1 MENTSDV
8 TPGSKTKSKEMT
20 LTQAMSCLEVAMKWS
35 SGFKKVTVGSEKN
48 SECKEHV
55 QDITVDTFTEED
67 LRGAMKSEIDTLG
80 ICSKFLGASK
90 IQLFLCIIQS
100 FCLFVLSG
108 NFTKI
113 KRHWQKE

>member
-1 MENTSDV
+1 MENASDV

-35 SGFKKVTVGSEKN
+35 SGFKKVTMKVGQHSDCN
-48 SECKEHV
+48 EHV

-80 ICSKFLGASK
+80 NCSKFPEASK
-90 IQLFLCIIQS
+90 IQLFLCIILILS
-100 FCLFVLSG
+100 FQETLHCV
-108 NFTKI
+108 
-113 KRHWQKE
+113 

>member
-1 MENTSDV
+1 
-8 TPGSKTKSKEMT
+8 
-20 LTQAMSCLEVAMKWS
+20 MKWS

-80 ICSKFLGASK
+80 NCSKFPEASK
-90 IQLFLCIIQS
+90 IQLFLCITIISQ
-100 FCLFVLSG
+100 FTDLQLMNVMRKGRG
-108 NFTKI
+108 NENI
-113 KRHWQKE
+113 

>member
-1 MENTSDV
+1 
-8 TPGSKTKSKEMT
+8 
-20 LTQAMSCLEVAMKWS
+20 MKWS
-35 SGFKKVTVGSEKN
+35 SGFKKVTMKVGQHSDCN
-48 SECKEHV
+48 EHV

-80 ICSKFLGASK
+80 ICSKFLVASK
-90 IQLFLCIIQS
+90 IHLFLCIIQS

-113 KRHWQKE
+113 KDIGKKNESGFTIDECYEEIR